1 MLSVRSAIAPGVP
14 AYLVTRPSVG
24 ARDVIRR
31 ALQDR
36 VSDAL
41 GEHRICVVLAPAGH
55 GKTNLLSAWAG
66 ATERPV
72 AWLSLTA
79 ADRHSDHL
87 ARGLSAVLAELE
99 AVTDDAAVLVL
110 DDIHVVGEDAAR
122 TVLRPFI
129 DSPPRGVRLIL
140 AGRGDPG
147 IGLARLLASGEVA
160 LLEADALSFTAQEIS
175 EVAQACGIDLS
186 AEQASALHQL
196 TRGWPVA
203 VRLALLARSSTS
215 AADLPIASVPDGN
228 VPRLPEYLLD
238 TVLTDLPDELSDFV
252 VEACVSGWLTSSLAD
267 DVLGRQDGAARLEQ
281 ALAAGLPVERREHP
295 GMEPVYRWHPLM
307 SASGRAILR
316 RRDPHRLHELHVR
329 AARALAAHD
338 PVHAAR
344 HALAG
349 RDPELASVLVRSH
362 WLAAVLRG
370 DSPLMEEVCNQLPAP
385 YSDNPEILAIRAACL
400 RNMDDAARANE
411 LDRRAR
417 DRVTT
422 SSEPRALDLTLS
434 LARLFVIDPGD
445 ELTAESIRAQRLLD
459 ELRDATGPLRACAL
473 LLIGW
478 TEMRLRRARVAVDL
492 LREAGASCCAEDLTD
507 LAGRARVNEAFALAF
522 SGDFDSARDLMAAT
536 TRDAA
541 PASWR
546 RTDGAIEWFM
556 TGWMQLWTGE
566 AQAAADS
573 LERAADC
580 GAGLTSFASVA
591 RCWLSIAAV
600 DTRDRHRVERAA
612 AWLDLAPDATVQ
624 GVPFGV
630 YKGVARAGAA
640 LLDGHHQTAV
650 ALLDEAIV
658 GDPGLP
664 GVNALAVA
672 LYWQCGKVEQ
682 ALALCALFSP
692 ELPAYLV
699 AGPVVVTALAA
710 HHHGAHDEAHRLLET
725 ALAASAPQNLM
736 RPFML
741 DDPDLTVLLTEHSSW
756 GTAYQDLVAS
766 ALTRRSLLGG
776 DPTGQPLTSRELEV
790 LSHLSTTRSLPEIAA
805 ILYISRNTMKSHLKS
820 IYRKLGVENRREAV
834 RAFQTFV

>member
-1 MLSVRSAIAPGVP
+1 MPLVRSAVASGVP
-14 AYLVTRPSVG
+14 TYLVTRPSVG
-24 ARDVIRR
+24 ARDVVRR
-31 ALQDR
+31 ALQDQ

-41 GEHRICVVLAPAGH
+41 GEHRVCVVIAPAGH

-66 ATERPV
+66 VAELPV

-79 ADRHSDHL
+79 ADRHADHL
-87 ARGLSAVLAELE
+87 TRGLSAVLTELE
-99 AVTDDAAVLVL
+99 EVTDGTAVVVI
-110 DDIHVVGEDAAR
+110 DDIHLAGEDAAR

-129 DSPPRGVRLIL
+129 DNPPRGVRLIL

-147 IGLARLLASGEVA
+147 IGLARLLASGE
-160 LLEADALSFTAQEIS
+160 LTQLGTDALSFSAEEIS
-175 EVAQACGIDLS
+175 EVARARGVDLKP
-186 AEQASALHQL
+186 EQASALHRL

-215 AADLPIASVPDGN
+215 AADLPIASVLNEN
-228 VPRLPEYLLD
+228 VPQLPEYLLE
-238 TVLTDLPDELSDFV
+238 TVFADLPDELSGFV
-252 VEACVSGWLTSSLAD
+252 VEACVSDWLTGSLAD
-267 DVLGRQDGAARLEQ
+267 DVLRRQDGAARLEQ

-338 PVHAAR
+338 PVQAAR

-349 RDPELASVLVRSH
+349 RDPELASALVRSH

-385 YSDNPEILAIRAACL
+385 YSDTPEILAIRAACL
-400 RNMDDAARANE
+400 RNMDDAARANA

-417 DRVTT
+417 DRATT

-434 LARLFVIDPGD
+434 LARLFVIDSGD
-445 ELTAESIRAQRLLD
+445 ELTAESTRAQRLLD

-478 TEMRLRRARVAVDL
+478 TEMRLRHARVAVDL
-492 LREAGASCCAEDLTD
+492 LREAGASCRAEDLTD

-522 SGDFDSARDLMAAT
+522 GGDFDSARELMTAT
-536 TRDAA
+536 TREAA
-541 PASWR
+541 SASWR

-556 TGWMQLWTGE
+556 TGWMQLWTGD
-566 AQAAADS
+566 AHAATDS
-573 LERAADC
+573 LQRAADR

-591 RCWLSIAAV
+591 RCWLTIAAV
-600 DTRDRHRVERAA
+600 DTRDRHRVEQAA

-630 YKGVARAGAA
+630 YKGVARASAA
-640 LLDGHHQTAV
+640 LLDGRHQTAV
-650 ALLDEAIV
+650 TLLDEAIV
-658 GDPGLP
+658 DDPGQP
-664 GVNALAVA
+664 GVNSLSVA
-672 LYWQCGKVEQ
+672 LYWQCGKVDQ
-682 ALALCALFSP
+682 ALTLAALLPP
-692 ELPAYLV
+692 ELPAYLT
-699 AGPVVVTALAA
+699 AGPVVVTAVAA
-710 HHHGAHDEAHRLLET
+710 HRRGAHDEAHRLLET
-725 ALAASAPQNLM
+725 ALAASAPQNLI
-736 RPFML
+736 RPFL
-741 DDPDLTVLLTEHSSW
+741 LGDPDLTLLLAEHSAW
-756 GTAYQDLVAS
+756 GTAHQDLVAS
-766 ALTRRSLLGG
+766 ALARRSLLGG
-776 DPTGQPLTSRELEV
+776 DPPGQPLTSRELEV

-820 IYRKLGVENRREAV
+820 IYRKLGVENRRDAV
-834 RAFQTFV
+834 RVFHTFA

>member
-1 MLSVRSAIAPGVP
+1 MPSVRSAVAPGVP
-14 AYLVTRPSVG
+14 SYLVTRPNVS

-31 ALQDR
+31 ALQDQ

-41 GEHRICVVLAPAGH
+41 GEHRVCVVIAPAGH

-66 ATERPV
+66 AAEWPA

-79 ADRHSDHL
+79 ADRHADHL
-87 ARGLSAVLAELE
+87 ARGLSAALTELD
-99 AVTDDAAVLVL
+99 AVTDGDAVVVI
-110 DDIHVVGEDAAR
+110 DDIHLVGQDTAR

-129 DSPPRGVRLIL
+129 DNPPRGVRLIL

-147 IGLARLLASGEVA
+147 IGLARLLASGELA
-160 LLEADALSFTAQEIS
+160 LLGADALSFTAEEIS
-175 EVAQACGIDLS
+175 EVAQARGIDLS
-186 AEQASALHQL
+186 TEQATALHQL

-215 AADLPIASVPDGN
+215 TADLAIASALNENIPQ
-228 VPRLPEYLLD
+228 LPEYLLE
-238 TVLTDLPDELSDFV
+238 TVLTDLRDELSGFV
-252 VEACVSGWLTSSLAD
+252 VEACVSDWLTSSLAD
-267 DVLGRQDGAARLEQ
+267 DVLGRQDGAIRLEQ

-295 GMEPVYRWHPLM
+295 GTEPVYRWHPLM

-329 AARALAAHD
+329 AARALASHD
-338 PVHAAR
+338 PVRAAH

-349 RDPELASVLVRSH
+349 RDPELASALVRSH

-370 DSPLMEEVCNQLPAP
+370 DSPLMEEICNQLPAP
-385 YSDNPEILAIRAACL
+385 YSDSPEILAIRAACL

-417 DRVTT
+417 DRATT

-434 LARLFVIDPGD
+434 LARLFVIDSGD

-459 ELRDATGPLRACAL
+459 ELHDATGPLRACAL

-492 LREAGASCCAEDLTD
+492 LREAGASCRAEALTD

-522 SGDFDSARDLMAAT
+522 GGNFDSARELMSAT
-536 TRDAA
+536 TREAA
-541 PASWR
+541 PVSWR

-556 TGWMQLWTGE
+556 TGWMQLWTGD
-566 AQAAADS
+566 AQAATDS
-573 LERAADC
+573 LQRASDR

-591 RCWLSIAAV
+591 RCWLTIAAV
-600 DTRDRHRVERAA
+600 DTRDRRRVERAA

-624 GVPFGV
+624 GVPFGA

-640 LLDGHHQTAV
+640 LLDGRHQTAV
-650 ALLDEAIV
+650 KLLDEAIV
-658 GDPGLP
+658 GDPGQP
-664 GVNALAVA
+664 GVNSLAVA
-672 LYWQCGKVEQ
+672 LYWQCGKADQ
-682 ALALCALFSP
+682 ALTLAALLPP
-692 ELPAYLV
+692 ELPAYFT

-710 HHHGAHDEAHRLLET
+710 HRRGAHDEAHRLLEA
-725 ALAASAPQNLM
+725 ALAASAPQNLI
-736 RPFML
+736 RPFLL
-741 DDPDLTVLLTEHSSW
+741 DDPDLTLLLAEHSAW
-756 GTAYQDLVAS
+756 GTGHQDLVAS
-766 ALTRRSLLGG
+766 VLARRSQLGG
-776 DPTGQPLTSRELEV
+776 DPPSQPLTGRELEI

-805 ILYISRNTMKSHLKS
+805 ILYISRNTLKSHLKS
-820 IYRKLGVENRREAV
+820 IYRKLGVANRRDAV
-834 RAFQTFV
+834 RAFRAVD